1 MSDATRFDPVGSR
14 RLGPLP
20 SEDGGGVTA
29 LLEPPAESHS
39 GGDAPPDRGADGDD
53 RDRRPGRGGSNRRKT
68 WITIAMAVLILVPS
82 LYGFA
87 GKFIEFVHIYRG
99 TGGGEFAVA
108 PILNYLLASAGFFC
122 MLLWAAWNGMFRDVE
137 RPKYE
142 FLDNEAR
149 IDAATRSRHAALP

>member
-1 MSDATRFDPVGSR
+1 VTDTLAERPRGSESR
-14 RLGPLP
+14 RK
-20 SEDGGGVTA
+20 A
-29 LLEPPAESHS
+29 
-39 GGDAPPDRGADGDD
+39 
-53 RDRRPGRGGSNRRKT
+53 
-68 WITIAMAVLILVPS
+68 WITLVMAVLILVPS

-122 MLLWAAWNGMFRDVE
+122 MLLWAAWNGMFRDIE
-137 RPKYE
+137 RPKFE

-149 IDAATRSRHAALP
+149 IDAATKARDRSPAH